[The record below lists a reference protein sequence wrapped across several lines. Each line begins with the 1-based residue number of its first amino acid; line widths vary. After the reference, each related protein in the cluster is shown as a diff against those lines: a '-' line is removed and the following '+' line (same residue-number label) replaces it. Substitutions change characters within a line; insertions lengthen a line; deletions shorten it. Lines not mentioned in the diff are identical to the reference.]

1 MDAQTVFEGL
11 IEQLS
16 VDHPVEPQKSF
27 GKTGLLVNR
36 KAFAVLED
44 TGIVLRLPEAAQA
57 RALALEG
64 AALWK
69 PFASKG
75 PMKGW
80 ILVPAKHADAIQDLA
95 RVALEAVL

>member
-1 MDAQTVFEGL
+1 MDAQTIFDSL

-16 VDHPVEPQKSF
+16 ADHPVEPQKSF
-27 GKTGLLVNR
+27 GKTGLLVKR

-44 TGIVLRLPEAAQA
+44 TGIVLRLPEDAQN

-64 AALWK
+64 AALWE
-69 PFASKG
+69 PFASRG

-80 ILVPAKHADAIQDLA
+80 ILVPAAHAEAISELA